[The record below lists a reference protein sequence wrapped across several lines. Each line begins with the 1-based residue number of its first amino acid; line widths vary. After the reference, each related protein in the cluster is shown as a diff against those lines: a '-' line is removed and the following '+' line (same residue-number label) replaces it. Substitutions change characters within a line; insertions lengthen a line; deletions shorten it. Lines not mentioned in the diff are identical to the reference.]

1 MEKEFYGVMTVKELI
16 EELSKIPQG
25 KEISICGSDSF
36 YIYNFDDYVLIDH
49 TELDDEEDYE
59 ED

>member
-1 MEKEFYGVMTVKELI
+1 MTVQELI

-25 KEISICGSDSF
+25 KQIYICGSDSF
-36 YIYNFDDYVLIDH
+36 YIYNFDTHVLIDH
-49 TELDDEEDYE
+49 TELDDEEDDE